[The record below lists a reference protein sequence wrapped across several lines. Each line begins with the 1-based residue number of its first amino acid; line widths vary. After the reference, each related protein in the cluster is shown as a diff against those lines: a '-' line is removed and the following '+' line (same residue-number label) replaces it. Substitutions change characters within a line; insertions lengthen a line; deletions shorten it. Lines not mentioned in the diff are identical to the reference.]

1 MDQIGGIVPDSYG
14 LSLTVFATD
23 ATPEKPIMPG
33 DVLVLAN
40 TGPYQAR
47 RAVAGEPVQLI
58 SKDTARDVD
67 TPLGVHAAGFSRNN
81 SFKYTGEIAVGNSVE
96 ADGAGGV
103 RAAAAANGTY
113 VVKVDTVRKKV
124 EVLIP

>member
-1 MDQIGGIVPDSYG
+1 MDQIGGVLPDSFG

-23 ATPEKPIMPG
+23 ATPENPIMPG
-33 DVLVLAN
+33 DILVLAN

-47 RAVAGEPVQLI
+47 RAAAGEAVQLV
-58 SKDTARDVD
+58 SKDTARDVE
-67 TPLGVHAAGFSRNN
+67 TPLGVHAAGFSRNVAV
-81 SFKYTGEIAVGNSVE
+81 KYTGAIAVGNSVE

-113 VVKVDTVRKKV
+113 VVKVDTVRQKV

>member
-1 MDQIGGIVPDSYG
+1 MDNIGGILPDSYG

-23 ATPEKPIMPG
+23 ATPENPIMPG
-33 DVLVLAN
+33 EVLVLAN

-47 RAVAGEPVQLI
+47 RAAAGEAVQLV
-58 SKDTARDVD
+58 SKDTARDEG
-67 TPLGVHAAGFSRNN
+67 TPLGVHVAGFSRNV
-81 SFKYTGEIAVGNSVE
+81 SAKYTGEIAVGNSVE

-113 VVKVDTVRKKV
+113 VVKVDTVRKKI